1 MDSSTIETTTVSQN
15 PVTGQVSKSNVVST
29 KRGNVEDFFIDKTNQ
44 IIYTLVAIL
53 NLFIFLRF
61 IFLLLGANRVGFVTF
76 ILNLTNIFVAPAQG
90 IFPSQALEGGYFE
103 AASLVAILMWLIL
116 ATILAVVIKLFSSK
130 TEQVV

>member
-44 IIYTLVAIL
+44 IIYTFVAIL

-61 IFLLLGANRVGFVTF
+61 IFLLLGANNVGFVTF
-76 ILNLTNIFVAPAQG
+76 ILNLTNIFVAPASG
-90 IFPSQALEGGYFE
+90 IFPSQVVQGGYFE
-103 AASLVAILMWLIL
+103 AASLVAIVMWLIL